1 LELRYFFCSIR
12 VVPTCFALL
21 CLLFVC
27 LFMMFVNSTSRTL
40 LGNCDYSSRTTT
52 HTSPTTVS
60 LPYDRD
66 RDRDPRPDLGVLGRQ
81 GYCHGTMH
89 PPPAR
94 CTCHPATSS
103 HARIEA
109 LTPGYTL
116 FDFVA
121 ACGRSTGVPLWL
133 ACSRWSMAFQSLHHS
148 AEGGGLNVVFEF
160 GGSAMLWLECWGE
173 DEGKDEMH
181 VILYE

>member
-1 LELRYFFCSIR
+1 MIVIGIVIHDLTSACSAGK
-12 VVPTCFALL
+12 VTA
-21 CLLFVC
+21 
-27 LFMMFVNSTSRTL
+27 T
-40 LGNCDYSSRTTT
+40 
-52 HTSPTTVS
+52 
-60 LPYDRD
+60 
-66 RDRDPRPDLGVLGRQ
+66 
-81 GYCHGTMH
+81 
-89 PPPAR
+89 AR
-94 CTCHPATSS
+94 CILLLQDARVIQPP
-103 HARIEA
+103 ARIEA
-109 LTPGYTL
+109 PTPGYTL